1 MKSKSRKLP
10 KGKSSKEGSR
20 RSRRGKLRRRR
31 FGKKNRMLL
40 KNVNAPPRSR
50 IESLKMAKVAVSL
63 DSSVLLVLEGQLPLE
78 PVLSSRLRL
87 LQQAAPL
94 QSRSRPL
101 RVLNQPM
108 LIF

>member
-1 MKSKSRKLP
+1 
-10 KGKSSKEGSR
+10 
-20 RSRRGKLRRRR
+20 
-31 FGKKNRMLL
+31 MLL

-63 DSSVLLVLEGQLPLE
+63 DSLVLLELEGQLPLE

-87 LQQAAPL
+87 QQPAPL